1 MQRAAGRIGC
11 AVVVA
16 ALLACGAEDPA
27 EVEPAAG
34 RGRLTC
40 APLCTPDPEV
50 PVLTVT
56 CDAVERTQWGECRLA
71 SNVSIRVTEWRFE
84 NDSLPARVVLRDSTG
99 VGLPGEWGGEF
110 VLGGRVT
117 ATAVT
122 SNLPE
127 GQAPDTLR
135 STGTLFVR
143 ARNWSTLSLGD
154 GFRILSPNDLGEAPE
169 AFDQLGRTFHA
180 LIYQETERWL
190 GAMAR
195 VAEGPN
201 QGMVALTGIPVR
213 DTIAVKVN
221 EAALRE
227 GSPFWL
233 WQRSDPPPGPD
244 GRPFCTRSYVLAP
257 FLGLVR
263 AHEGTGLELTSHAGI
278 FRRRAQLEV
287 SLALEGL
294 VAKDERL
301 LFRQGVPLARR
312 ADSLA
317 LAESQSMHD
326 EDANN
331 LTNLPCVFRG
341 ADGFVLPEETPR

>member
-1 MQRAAGRIGC
+1 
-11 AVVVA
+11 
-16 ALLACGAEDPA
+16 
-27 EVEPAAG
+27 VEPAAG
-34 RGRLTC
+34 RGRIC
-40 APLCTPDPEV
+40 APVCTPDPEV

-84 NDSLPARVVLRDSTG
+84 NDSLPVRVVLRDSTG

-122 SNLPE
+122 INLPE

-154 GFRILSPNDLGEAPE
+154 GFRILSPNNLGEAPE
-169 AFDQLGRTFHA
+169 AFDQLGRTFHR
-180 LIYQETERWL
+180 LIYREPASWHAAL
-190 GAMAR
+190 AR

-201 QGMVALTGIPVR
+201 QGLVALTGIPVR

-221 EAALRE
+221 EAARRE

-233 WQRSDPPPGPD
+233 WQRPDPPPGPD
-244 GRPFCTRSYVLAP
+244 GRPFCTRSYVLDP

-278 FRRRAQLEV
+278 FRRTAQLEV

-294 VAKDERL
+294 VALSDRSL
-301 LFRQGVPLARR
+301 LRRGDSLVSLSDIR
-312 ADSLA
+312 ADADSRA
-317 LAESQSMHD
+317 MHD
-326 EDANN
+326 DSRNN
-331 LTNLPCVFRG
+331 LLNLQCVFRSSNG
-341 ADGFVLPEETPR
+341 ALLPEESLRR